1 MENSKAIEILGNLAD
16 GIDPFTHILFPPDS
30 PYQQADVVRALF
42 LALEA
47 LKAPQSPRKAS
58 GPARPASAR
67 LWTPEEEQRLRD
79 AFAAQKPVSEIA
91 AAHERTTGAIT
102 ARLIRLGLIEAPR
115 HPSYPPNRAAPAPA
129 ATAPAA
135 TAKELEDMPF

>member
-1 MENSKAIEILGNLAD
+1 MENSKAIEILNSLAD

-42 LALEA
+42 LAIEA
-47 LKAPQSPRKAS
+47 LKAPQAPRKAS

-67 LWTPEEEQRLRD
+67 LWTPEEEQRLHD

-91 AAHERTTGAIT
+91 AAHERTTGGIT

-115 HPSYPPNRAAPAPA
+115 HTSYPPNNRAAPAPA
-129 ATAPAA
+129 ATA
-135 TAKELEDMPF
+135 KDLEDMPF

>member
-1 MENSKAIEILGNLAD
+1 MTTPGYAVLNRCRAGSILRCARN
-16 GIDPFTHILFPPDS
+16 
-30 PYQQADVVRALF
+30 VRGRGAGCRLTKQPLGTLRYAEGAF
-42 LALEA
+42 
-47 LKAPQSPRKAS
+47 SVR
-58 GPARPASAR
+58 GYARPTSAR

-79 AFAAQKPVSEIA
+79 AFAAQTPVSEIA

-115 HPSYPPNRAAPAPA
+115 HTSYPPNNRAAP
-129 ATAPAA
+129 APAA